1 MLITNVER
9 YLPMVLFLAKACKI
23 TTLTSQLSTKN
34 MQTLCKKELG
44 SYENIRR
51 QQDRQYI

>member
-1 MLITNVER
+1 
-9 YLPMVLFLAKACKI
+9 
-23 TTLTSQLSTKN
+23 